1 MFSSHLLFLYITHIY
16 FDNSM
21 GLLLILLLRC
31 SNMVCP
37 SATTAR
43 SRIILSPSTRIS
55 YVILASLLGSCLL
68 LIIRSGLT
76 NLLLIV
82 LSSCRI
88 NRKEPSWLGKH
99 DLWGHA
105 QVDPKMDH
113 LFSWVLGCCQFR
125 SKFRTYPW

>member
-1 MFSSHLLFLYITHIY
+1 MFSSNLLLLYITHIY

-31 SNMVCP
+31 SKMVCP
-37 SATTAR
+37 LATMAR
-43 SRIILSPSTRIS
+43 IRIIISPSTRIS
-55 YVILASLLGSCLL
+55 YVILTSLLGSCLL

-76 NLLLIV
+76 SLLLIV

-88 NRKEPSWLGKH
+88 NMKEPSLLGKH

-105 QVDPKMDH
+105 QVDPKMGH
-113 LFSWVLGCCQFR
+113 LFSWVLGCYRFR

>member
-1 MFSSHLLFLYITHIY
+1 
-16 FDNSM
+16 M

-31 SNMVCP
+31 SKMVCP

-43 SRIILSPSTRIS
+43 IRIIISPSTRIS

-76 NLLLIV
+76 HLLLIR

-99 DLWGHA
+99 DL
-105 QVDPKMDH
+105 
-113 LFSWVLGCCQFR
+113 
-125 SKFRTYPW
+125 